1 MAVYYG
7 QIDGENVDAVYSFL
21 QRALREAPA
30 EFPVRGPERFT
41 DGRFSYH
48 NSHDGGV
55 TSFSGEETIDED
67 GRRVYIARYVGGLVD
82 RRSGD

>member
-41 DGRFSYH
+41 DGRFP
-48 NSHDGGV
+48 
-55 TSFSGEETIDED
+55 TTT
-67 GRRVYIARYVGGLVD
+67 AMMAA
-82 RRSGD
+82 